1 MACSNVKFDVDLSFL
16 RLRNGDS
23 SLNDTPIVLEGAVYM
38 LFQVVSVHIIKG
50 KMSARL
56 QITAYDSPKAMSLS
70 NGTLHM
76 SSPDIKTYDIPLSR
90 SRTIVRCSCDVYGV
104 IEYQPVWCSGECT
117 VKRREMICEACFS
130 KSYWS
135 LRALDSIL
143 KKELVKESYPPIV
156 ILDSRKPSSH
166 IIQDGSIIIDR
177 RDMLDTSNR
186 CEGGHFLPLT
196 LSILAVLSRSKVVK
210 EEELYSI
217 LDDYNYHSPLEKWPY
232 SRQDVKKCLRLCT
245 YTLEY
250 IDNQLDDDNIVTYRI
265 LPKGSSFISMFQSS

>member
-1 MACSNVKFDVDLSFL
+1 MSSNVGYDMDLSFL
-16 RLRNGDS
+16 RLRNDS
-23 SLNDTPIVLEGAVYM
+23 SALNDAPIILEGAVYM

-56 QITAYDSPKAMSLS
+56 QIVAYDSPKTMSLS

-76 SSPDIKTYDIPLSR
+76 SSPDIKTYDIPLPR
-90 SRTIVRCSCDVYGV
+90 SRTIVRCTHDLYGV

-117 VKRREMICEACFS
+117 VKRRESSCETCFS

-135 LRALDSIL
+135 VRGVDPVL

-186 CEGGHFLPLT
+186 CDGGHFLPLT
-196 LSILAVLSRSKVVK
+196 LSILAVLSKSEVVK
-210 EEELYSI
+210 EVDLYDV
-217 LDDYNYHSPLEKWPY
+217 LDDYNYHSSLEKWPY

-265 LPKGSSFISMFQSS
+265 LPKGTSFMSMFQSS